1 MRSAEPLLCHLA
13 ARSFQVCLH
22 LRGVWHQGDA
32 GCIGMNIR
40 DSYVEQKAGGGVD
53 ADGMALRSLRI
64 CAVVL
69 PGPRRAGHLAD
80 RPVGELSSG
89 EAKRILVARALVHS
103 PAALLF
109 DEPGTA
115 LDIQAQRQLQET
127 MRELARQGIAI
138 LLVTHYI
145 SDIIPEIDRLI
156 LLREGQVLADGPKD
170 ELLTDKQLEA
180 LFGVRVRVG
189 KREDFYHLS

>member
-1 MRSAEPLLCHLA
+1 
-13 ARSFQVCLH
+13 
-22 LRGVWHQGDA
+22 
-32 GCIGMNIR
+32 
-40 DSYVEQKAGGGVD
+40 
-53 ADGMALRSLRI
+53 
-64 CAVVL
+64 
-69 PGPRRAGHLAD
+69 
-80 RPVGELSSG
+80 
-89 EAKRILVARALVHS
+89 
-103 PAALLF
+103 
-109 DEPGTA
+109 
-115 LDIQAQRQLQET
+115 

-156 LLREGQVLADGPKD
+156 LLRDGQVLADGPKD